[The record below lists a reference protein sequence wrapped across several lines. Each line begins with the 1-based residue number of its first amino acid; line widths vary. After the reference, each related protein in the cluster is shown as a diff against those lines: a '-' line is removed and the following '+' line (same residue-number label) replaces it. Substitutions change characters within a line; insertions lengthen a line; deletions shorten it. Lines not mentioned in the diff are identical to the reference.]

1 MKGNKLVEYR
11 AQLES
16 TQTRNLTLIK
26 KLCEFCYN
34 EYESEEVITSEYHKL
49 SGYLL
54 ACNDHFD
61 LEDLERERVQT
72 ILDKVYSEKNCADVP
87 STKTLLFAGAIT
99 VLGCFGAAGILMA
112 ALWLM
117 PKFS

>member
-1 MKGNKLVEYR
+1 MKGNKLNDYR

-16 TQTRNLTLIK
+16 TQTRNLTLVK
-26 KLCEFCYN
+26 KLSAFCTN

-61 LEDLERERVQT
+61 LEDLERQRVQS
-72 ILDKVYSEKNCADVP
+72 ILDEVYSIKYA
-87 STKTLLFAGAIT
+87 
-99 VLGCFGAAGILMA
+99 
-112 ALWLM
+112 
-117 PKFS
+117 KF

>member
-61 LEDLERERVQT
+61 LEDLECQRVQT
-72 ILDKVYSEKNCADVP
+72 ILDKVYSEKNCADIP
-87 STKTLLFAGAIT
+87 SATLIFTWGAI
-99 VLGCFGAAGILMA
+99 VVFGCVGAAGLLFA
-112 ALWLM
+112 ALWLIS
-117 PKFS
+117 KFS